1 MNTTDT
7 TTRVLYISDAPDFVQ
22 GLPVGTV
29 IVHLRTDPPHSYP
42 QAAER
47 TADGPWAA
55 SGTRGVYNLTDAE
68 IVGFWAPLDDADRAA
83 RRYGRRPGAPLHRR
97 GHPRFCDH
105 FTAGDF
111 TSSADYVDPSFVYG
125 HSPAGRLMA
134 YIRRWVPTEDDT
146 APDVYQWAPITHHA
160 PPMPDPVAD
169 RLMSGWTAARLTA

>member
-47 TADGPWAA
+47 TADGPWM
-55 SGTRGVYNLTDAE
+55 TLTVPPADTADALE
-68 IVGFWAPLDDADRAA
+68 HPSTAW
-83 RRYGRRPGAPLHRR
+83 

>member
-7 TTRVLYISDAPDFVQ
+7 TTRVLYLSDAPDFVQ

-68 IVGFWAPLDDADRAA
+68 IVASGLPWMTLTVPPADTADALEHPSTAW
-83 RRYGRRPGAPLHRR
+83 